1 MTSLRQALAL
11 PACPRRPT
19 AEEMLPAAGTTG
31 GIEHDGTGQAGPR
44 GHGGGHGP
52 EAAGVGAILT
62 TPLGSYQDAIRTL
75 NTLQTNASYL
85 EQVKR
90 ERGDP
95 QAQLEA
101 MRGFLERSGLKVR
114 GESLSLSPHPDS
126 GATML
131 GVCCC
136 EGFTG
141 WLTSGRSRTWID

>member
-1 MTSLRQALAL
+1 M
-11 PACPRRPT
+11 
-19 AEEMLPAAGTTG
+19 AEETLLAAGTTG
-31 GIEHDGTGQAGPR
+31 EMEHDGTGQAGPR
-44 GHGGGHGP
+44 GRGGGRSP
-52 EAAGVGAILT
+52 EAAGMGALT
-62 TPLGSYQDAIRTL
+62 TPPGSYQDAIQTL

-114 GESLSLSPHPDS
+114 GESLFLSPHPDS
-126 GATML
+126 GATVL

-136 EGFTG
+136 EGLTG